1 MKLNYLIKGATVGV
15 LMLGSQAALAAGTDA
30 NTDISN
36 VATVDFSVGGV
47 NQPDATSNTVTFEVD
62 RRINLTVAEVGAAD
76 TTVAPGSTNQVLSFN
91 VTNTTNDTI
100 DILLTATQQVGG
112 AGPHG
117 DTDDFNAN
125 NVRIFR
131 DDGDG
136 VFDAGDTLV
145 TALDN
150 VAEDATVLVFVVSD
164 IPAAQADGSLAA
176 ITLTGQAA
184 DAATGAAFTE
194 TAGADTEDSTDNN
207 NADNVFA
214 DAAGDT
220 DAARDGQH
228 SDDDAYFVSA
238 ATVSVTKTS
247 TVISDPFNLAVNPK
261 RIPGATVEYC
271 IVVQNTG
278 STAADTVVVTD
289 SIAGDPVTFVSGS
302 IFVGGAADCTGG
314 TAEDD
319 DAAGLDDTL
328 SATENTGNFAG
339 STVTTQT
346 FSLPAAASTSTRF
359 RVTIN

>member
-1 MKLNYLIKGATVGV
+1 MKLNHLIKGAAAGA
-15 LMLGSQAALAAGTDA
+15 LMLGSQAAFAAGTDA
-30 NTDISN
+30 NADISN
-36 VATVDFSVGGV
+36 VATVDFSVAGV
-47 NQPDATSNTVTFEVD
+47 SQPTTSSNTVTFEVD
-62 RRINLTVAEVGAAD
+62 RRVNLTVAEVGSAD
-76 TTVAPGSTNQVLSFN
+76 TTVAPGSTNRVLTFN
-91 VTNTTNDTI
+91 VTNTTNDAI
-100 DILLTATQQVGG
+100 DILLTTTQQVGG

-125 NVRIFR
+125 NVRIYS
-131 DDGDG
+131 DNGDS
-136 VFDAGDTLV
+136 VFGAGDTLV

-164 IPAAQADGSLAA
+164 IPAGQADGSLAA

-184 DAATGAAFTE
+184 DAATGVAFTE
-194 TAGADTEDSTDNN
+194 TAGAETEDGLNNN

-228 SDDDAYFVSA
+228 SDDDAYAVSA
-238 ATVSVTKTS
+238 ATVSVTKT
-247 TVISDPFNLAVNPK
+247 TTLISDPVNGTTSPK
-261 RIPGATVEYC
+261 RIPGAVVEYC

-278 STAADTVVVTD
+278 SSAADAVSVTD
-289 SIAGDPVTFVSGS
+289 NLAGQPVTFISGS
-302 IFVGGAADCTGG
+302 IFAGGAMDCTGG

-328 SATENTGNFAG
+328 TATESTGNFSGNTVTTTAFTIPAAG
-339 STVTTQT
+339 ST
-346 FSLPAAASTSTRF
+346 SSRF

>member
-1 MKLNYLIKGATVGV
+1 MKLKHITYAAAGV
-15 LMLGSQAALAAGTDA
+15 LLLGSQPALATGTDA

-36 VATVDFSVGGV
+36 IATVDFTVAGV
-47 NQPDATSNTVTFEVD
+47 SQPTTSSNTTLFEVD
-62 RRINLTVAEVGAAD
+62 RRIILTVAEVGAAD
-76 TTVAPGSTNQVLSFN
+76 TTVAPGSTNQTLAFD
-91 VTNTTNDTI
+91 VTNTTNDTV
-100 DILLTATQQVGG
+100 DILLTTTQQVGG

-125 NVRIFR
+125 NVRLFR

-150 VAEDATVLVFVVSD
+150 VVEDTTVRVFVVSD

-184 DAATGAAFTE
+184 NAATGVAFIE
-194 TAGADTEDSTDNN
+194 TAGADTEDGIDNN

-220 DAARDGQH
+220 DAARDGLH
-228 SDDDAYFVSA
+228 SDDDAYGVSA
-238 ATVSVTKTS
+238 ATVSVAKTA
-247 TVISDPFNLAVNPK
+247 TVISDPVNLAVNPK
-261 RIPGATVEYC
+261 RIPGAVIEYC

-278 STAADTVVVTD
+278 SSGADAVSVTD
-289 SIAGDPVTFVSGS
+289 DFAGDPVTFVSGS
-302 IFVGGAADCTGG
+302 IIAGGTDCTTGG
-314 TAEDD
+314 TSEDD

-328 SATENTGNFAG
+328 TITENTGNFAG
-339 STVTTQT
+339 STVTTT
-346 FSLPAAASTSTRF
+346 VFTLPAAASTVTRF
-359 RVTIN
+359 QVTIN

>member
-1 MKLNYLIKGATVGV
+1 MKLKHITYAAAGV
-15 LMLGSQAALAAGTDA
+15 LMLGSQTALAAGTDA

-36 VATVDFSVGGV
+36 VATVDFQVATV
-47 NQPDATSNTVTFEVD
+47 AQPTATSNTVTFEVD
-62 RRINLTVAEVGAAD
+62 RRINLAVAEVGAAD
-76 TTVAPGSTNQVLSFN
+76 TTVAPGSTNQVLAFD
-91 VTNTTNDTI
+91 VTNTTNDTL
-100 DILLTATQQVGG
+100 DILLTTTQQVGG

-136 VFDAGDTLV
+136 VFDSGDTLV

-150 VAEDATVLVFVVSD
+150 VVEDATVRVFVVSD

-184 DAATGAAFTE
+184 NAATGVAYTE
-194 TAGADTEDSTDNN
+194 TAGADTEDGIDNN

-214 DAAGDT
+214 DVAGDT
-220 DAARDGQH
+220 DVARDGLH
-228 SDDDAYFVSA
+228 SDDDAYAVSA
-238 ATVSVTKTS
+238 ATVSVTKTV
-247 TVISDPFNLAVNPK
+247 TVISDPLNLAVNPK
-261 RIPGATVEYC
+261 RIPGAVLEYC

-278 STAADTVVVTD
+278 SSAADTVAVTD
-289 SIAGDPVTFVSGS
+289 SLAGDPVTFVTGS
-302 IFVGGAADCTGG
+302 IFAGGAADCTGG
-314 TAEDD
+314 TGEDD

-328 SATENTGNFAG
+328 SVTENTGNFAG
-339 STVTTQT
+339 STVTTT
-346 FSLPAAASTSTRF
+346 VFTVPAAGSTSTRF